1 MNLPPMRIMGRF
13 FSKLLK
19 HALKEGMWQDKKC
32 VAVRVD
38 VVDGEG
44 GENEQ
49 HRVRETVYS
58 DCI

>member
-1 MNLPPMRIMGRF
+1 MRMMSCF

-19 HALKEGMWQDKKC
+19 HAPNVDIRQDKKC
-32 VAVRVD
+32 VAVRAD

-49 HRVRETVYS
+49 HRVRDSVLRLYMNV
-58 DCI
+58 